1 MKMKERNQQLKAA
14 IGKIPDKKVTKEVM
28 HMPEYDANN
37 LQGFDAYAVP
47 EKLHLLAMLNTLK
60 LEPQFYRS
68 ESETMKEL
76 KQLVD
81 TIAEKDAYFVAQAI
95 VWSRCCGEGM
105 RSINYLAAAFLA
117 PWCAG
122 KEWAKRFYGPFN
134 KKTKSSGGVVY
145 RLDDMS
151 EIKDVFDALNNSVL
165 TNAMKKGFRNVI
177 EHASA
182 YELCKYRKTAIDI
195 TNLVHPNTAVCAK
208 LKDGSNVI
216 DTLMKGKII
225 SADTWEN
232 ANSDAGQVV
241 ADAVKKGKLSEEK
254 AKEVLKEAKN
264 DNWKSLLKD
273 GKLGI
278 LAAVRNLR
286 NILLGDDIETV
297 KLVSDLVSDGKRI
310 KQGKIMPY
318 QLEYAHTAVTEL
330 TEVSQSLKA
339 PVVKALEKGMIE
351 ALPNL
356 AEQLPGR
363 NLVAFDISGSM
374 EWSNCYHGKEGIHA
388 SALDK
393 AAILAAML
401 AKGTNADIIRFNSR
415 SEFFPYSANEDLFSL
430 ATRLKQNVGGGTSIS
445 SVFDLI
451 TRKHKKYDRIFIISD
466 NEANHGCTRYAC
478 SNYIQNVCSPY
489 IYAVDLAAYGTMP
502 VRNDGKVNYYFG
514 YGYSM
519 LDDVASKEFNP
530 NAVIDKVKAIKI

>member
-14 IGKIPDKKVTKEVM
+14 IGRIPDKKVTKEVM
-28 HMPEYDANN
+28 HMPEYDAKN

-47 EKLHLLAMLNTLK
+47 EKLHLLAILNTLK
-60 LEPQFYRS
+60 LESQFYRS
-68 ESETMKEL
+68 ENETMKEL
-76 KQLVD
+76 KALID
-81 TIAEKDAYFVAQAI
+81 KIAEKDAYFVAQAI

-122 KEWAKRFYGPFN
+122 EEWAKRFYGPFN
-134 KKTKSSGGVVY
+134 KKTKNSGGVIY

-208 LKDGSNVI
+208 LKDGTNVI

-286 NILLGDDIETV
+286 NIVLGDDIETIN
-297 KLVSDLVSDGKRI
+297 LVSELVSNGQKI

-318 QLEYAHTAVTEL
+318 QLEYAHTAVTEMPASQYFKKPVL
-330 TEVSQSLKA
+330 T
-339 PVVKALEKGMIE
+339 ALQKGMVE

-356 AEQLPGR
+356 KEQLPGR

-374 EWSNCYHGKEGIHA
+374 DWTNCYQGKERIYV

-401 AKGTNADIIRFNSR
+401 AKGTNADIIRFNQR
-415 SEFFPYSANEDLFSL
+415 AEDFKYSPNTDLFTL
-430 ATRLKQNVGGGTSIS
+430 AVKLKEHVGGGTSIS

-451 TRKHKKYDRIFIISD
+451 TRYKRKYDRIFIISD
-466 NEANHGCTRYAC
+466 NECNHGCTRDSY
-478 SNYIQNVCSPY
+478 SEYISKVCSPY
-489 IYAVDLAAYGTMP
+489 IYAIDLAAYGTMP
-502 VRNDGKVNYYFG
+502 VRNNGKVNYYFG
-514 YGYSM
+514 YGYTM

>member
-318 QLEYAHTAVTEL
+318 QLEFAHTAVTEMSASQYLKKPVL
-330 TEVSQSLKA
+330 T
-339 PVVKALEKGMIE
+339 ALQKGMIE

-363 NLVAFDISGSM
+363 NLVAFDVSGSM
-374 EWSNCYHGKEGIHA
+374 SWGKCYQGENRI
-388 SALDK
+388 SANPIDK

-401 AKGTNADIIRFNSR
+401 AKGTNADIIRFNLGA
-415 SEFFPYSANEDLFSL
+415 EDFKYSPNTDLFSL
-430 ATRLKQNVGGGTSIS
+430 AAKLKENVGGGTSIS

-451 TRKHKKYDRIFIISD
+451 TRYKRKYDRIFIISD
-466 NEANHGCTRYAC
+466 NECNHGCTRHSY
-478 SNYIQNVCSPY
+478 SEYISKVCSPY
-489 IYAVDLAAYGTMP
+489 IYAIDLAAYGTMP

-530 NAVIDKVKAIKI
+530 NTVIDKVKAIKI

>member
-1 MKMKERNQQLKAA
+1 
-14 IGKIPDKKVTKEVM
+14 
-28 HMPEYDANN
+28 
-37 LQGFDAYAVP
+37 
-47 EKLHLLAMLNTLK
+47 MLNTLK

-68 ESETMKEL
+68 ENETMKEL
-76 KQLVD
+76 KALVD
-81 TIAEKDAYFVAQAI
+81 KIAEKDAYFVAQAI

-122 KEWAKRFYGPFN
+122 EEWAKRFYGPFN
-134 KKTKSSGGVVY
+134 KKTKNSGGVIY

-208 LKDGSNVI
+208 LKDGTNVI

-286 NILLGDDIETV
+286 NILLGDDTETV

-318 QLEYAHTAVTEL
+318 QLEFAHTAVTEL
-330 TEVSQSLKA
+330 TEASQSLKA
-339 PVVKALEKGMIE
+339 PVMKALEKGMIE

-363 NLVAFDISGSM
+363 NLVAFDISASM
-374 EWSNCYHGKEGIHA
+374 SWGGCYQGKSRI
-388 SALDK
+388 SANPIDK

-401 AKGTNADIIRFNSR
+401 AKGTNADIIRFNLR
-415 SEFFPYSANEDLFSL
+415 AEDFKYSPNTDLFTL
-430 ATRLKQNVGGGTSIS
+430 AAKLKEHVGGGTSIS

-451 TRKHKKYDRIFIISD
+451 TRYKRKYDRIFIISD
-466 NEANHGCTRYAC
+466 NECNHGCTRHSY
-478 SNYIQNVCSPY
+478 SEYISKVCSPY
-489 IYAVDLAAYGTMP
+489 IYAIDLAAYGTIP
-502 VRNDGKVNYYFG
+502 VKNDGKVNYYFG
-514 YGYSM
+514 YGYTM

-530 NAVIDKVKAIKI
+530 NAVIDKVKAMKI

>member
-14 IGKIPDKKVTKEVM
+14 IGRIPDKKVTKEAM
-28 HMPEYDANN
+28 HLPKYDAKN

-60 LEPQFYRS
+60 LEPQYYRS

-76 KQLVD
+76 KALID
-81 TIAEKDAYFVAQAI
+81 KIAEKDAYFVAQAI
-95 VWSRCCGEGM
+95 VWSRCCGEGI

-134 KKTKSSGGVVY
+134 KKTKNSGGVVY

-208 LKDGSNVI
+208 LKDGTNVI
-216 DTLMKGKII
+216 DTLLKGKII

-273 GKLGI
+273 GKLGV

-286 NILLGDDIETV
+286 NIVLGDDIKTIN
-297 KLVSDLVSDGKRI
+297 LVSELVSNGQKI

-318 QLEYAHTAVTEL
+318 QLEYAHTAVTEMSASQYLKEPVL
-330 TEVSQSLKA
+330 T
-339 PVVKALEKGMIE
+339 ALQKGMVE

-356 AEQLPGR
+356 REQLPGR

-374 EWSNCYHGKEGIHA
+374 EWSNCYQGKQDIHA

-401 AKGTNADIIRFNSR
+401 AKGTNADIIRFNLR
-415 SEFFPYSANEDLFSL
+415 AEDFKYSPNTGLFSL
-430 ATRLKQNVGGGTSIS
+430 AAKLKENVGGGTSIS

-451 TRKHKKYDRIFIISD
+451 TRYKRKYDRIFIISD
-466 NEANHGCTRYAC
+466 NECNHGCTRHSY
-478 SNYIQNVCSPY
+478 SEYISKVCSPY
-489 IYAVDLAAYGTMP
+489 IYAIDLAAYGTMP

-519 LDDVASKEFNP
+519 LNDVASKEFNP